1 MLRVFDFL
9 VYFVWFVFIGR
20 EKKVEDSVWKGK
32 GRRVMWLQ
40 KNHWDKKD
48 GVKGIVAVA
57 IDSDKGSQNALK
69 WAIDHLLNKGSNVV
83 LLHVKHKPSSL
94 SASASLMTPSKYSL
108 LYLIHVLFSPMV

>member
-1 MLRVFDFL
+1 
-9 VYFVWFVFIGR
+9 
-20 EKKVEDSVWKGK
+20 
-32 GRRVMWLQ
+32 MWLQ

-48 GVKGIVAVA
+48 VVKGIVAVA

-69 WAIDHLLNKGSNVV
+69 WAIDHLLTKGSNVV
-83 LLHVKHKPSSL
+83 LLYVKHKPSSL